1 MSVEKNKNRS
11 YILTLTRAALV
22 AAIVFVLTST
32 LKLPTHTGYVHLGD
46 AAVCLA
52 ALILPQPIAL
62 VTAALGAS
70 LADLAAGYPMWILP
84 TALIKALM
92 TLAFTSKSEKILC
105 VRNYIA
111 FAIAILINAAGY
123 YLAGSVIY
131 GDFAVSLPEI
141 PTNLLQSAVGAVL
154 CLLLCVFLDANP
166 KVKNV
171 FRQSK

>member
-52 ALILPQPIAL
+52 AIILPQPIAL

-154 CLLLCVFLDANP
+154 WLLLCVFLDANP